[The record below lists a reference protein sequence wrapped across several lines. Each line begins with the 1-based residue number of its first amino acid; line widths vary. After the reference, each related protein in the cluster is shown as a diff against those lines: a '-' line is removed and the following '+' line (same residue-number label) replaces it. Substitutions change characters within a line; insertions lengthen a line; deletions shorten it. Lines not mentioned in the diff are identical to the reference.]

1 MSMSGK
7 KVLTQ
12 VLMKGASTFTFGDE
26 ICVGILS
33 HIPDKKL
40 EKCNVL
46 FWFPV
51 KQRNANKN
59 GKLEGPYEHCIFAI
73 LLKIKKSKVGHF
85 S

>member
-33 HIPDKKL
+33 HITDKKL
-40 EKCNVL
+40 EK
-46 FWFPV
+46 W
-51 KQRNANKN
+51 KNAMFFSGSLSSRGMQTKTGNWK
-59 GKLEGPYEHCIFAI
+59 GPMYIVF
-73 LLKIKKSKVGHF
+73 LPF
-85 S
+85 Y